1 MRQLRRKRAGAAAR
15 DDEHDVV
22 CQLRQ
27 RVWAVRMGAPDGLN
41 DLAADEVLL
50 ECDVVAGEGLH
61 MTLQLLNAGQRR
73 GAGGRLFA
81 LHQQKLHEFCAA
93 LQIEIESLRVMPLQ
107 HHHHHHDNHHLE
119 HKRSVVGQRV
129 DFPRVECAAL
139 LTTLR
144 NCS

>member
-1 MRQLRRKRAGAAAR
+1 MS
-15 DDEHDVV
+15 
-22 CQLRQ
+22 
-27 RVWAVRMGAPDGLN
+27 APNGLD
-41 DLAADEVLL
+41 DLAAHEVLL

-107 HHHHHHDNHHLE
+107 HHHHHHHHDNHHLE